1 MWAIFFFSSLPLFA
15 FQCLTFL
22 SRNNPCGCLLWGCFE
37 SLWNYSEKQCSKC
50 CSADSRLWHITM
62 SVSSPG
68 LWQVPSSAPECQQWC
83 SQAASQ
89 GHWGGLHTMGNT
101 LHLKEQKFTAEN
113 LNFPDL
119 VLFLSG
125 INSFEFLKNNWFHYG
140 SPYYDVVGRADS
152 HLCSRKGPF
161 TLIGKETFPQPNST
175 CPKCPLLCLFQDNTS
190 SGMPEFLH
198 DLVTERLTPGPA
210 GLQDLLQDSS

>member
-1 MWAIFFFSSLPLFA
+1 MWLFA
-15 FQCLTFL
+15 LRMLWKSLKLLRKTMFQMLL
-22 SRNNPCGCLLWGCFE
+22 SRLT
-37 SLWNYSEKQCSKC
+37 SLAHNDVRFLTWTLTGSIQCSRV
-50 CSADSRLWHITM
+50 SAVMFSGSITG
-62 SVSSPG
+62 SLG
-68 LWQVPSSAPECQQWC
+68 GITHNGEHTAPERTEVY
-83 SQAASQ
+83 SRD
-89 GHWGGLHTMGNT
+89 
-101 LHLKEQKFTAEN
+101 